1 MPINAAPQVAP
12 LYQQTYQQPFPQ
24 QMMAPQMPNQYMP
37 QQQMPMNSASQPGL
51 SIVPVN
57 SDDQITN
64 YPVASGNTVLF
75 VNFNTN
81 RMCFKSTNVNG
92 VPMALR
98 WATFTY
104 DEQTQPNFQSQNQN
118 ESKTVSR
125 EEFNELKDI
134 LAQTLALTQ
143 TVASSRNQ
151 DDGGNQPRYNPNGKR
166 GMRNDGPKNSS
177 ANDG

>member
-12 LYQQTYQQPFPQ
+12 MYQQAYQQPFPQ
-24 QMMAPQMPNQYMP
+24 QMMAPQPQNQFMP
-37 QQQMPMNSASQPGL
+37 QPQMPMNVASQPGL
-51 SIVPVN
+51 SIVSVN

-98 WATFTY
+98 WAAFTY
-104 DEQTQPNFQSQNQN
+104 DEQNGAQNFQPTNQN
-118 ESKTVSR
+118 ESKSVSR

-143 TVASSRNQ
+143 TVVSSRNQ
-151 DDGGNQPRYNPNGKR
+151 DDQPRYNQNGKR
-166 GMRNDGPKNSS
+166 GMRNDGSKNPS